1 MITIQ
6 EELLWIGIHLWKE
19 VKIYQCLFCLYRD
32 VILMVLQS
40 MYNKYMMEISNPEVR
55 QLFTQLRDSKM
66 KNISQLQQEIKTM
79 IDQGKA

>member
-1 MITIQ
+1 MDWNSFM
-6 EELLWIGIHLWKE
+6 EGSKNLSVFVLSLS
-19 VKIYQCLFCLYRD
+19 D